1 MMEDNVE
8 ETSVELKTEEFEPPA
23 EDLWLFLPDQVVLH
37 IFQFLSGQQLSTVKQ
52 VCTTWH
58 RIGCDELLWRDLLLK
73 DYKIDKSIGLPPG
86 KLMHLVEI
94 FEVIINFAF
103 KCYFFPTE
111 KIIYLWHLSKSYKFV
126 QDALHGWMSIFD

>member
-1 MMEDNVE
+1 LRLKKGIKNIKLSSKGVCAAIMEDNVE

-23 EDLWLFLPDQVVLH
+23 EDQWLFLPDQVVLH
-37 IFQFLSGQQLSTVKQ
+37 IFQFLSGQQLSKVKQ

-86 KLMHLVEI
+86 KFTQLVEI
-94 FEVIINFAF
+94 CAVQSLNIFESH
-103 KCYFFPTE
+103 FFPTE
-111 KIIYLWHLSKSYKFV
+111 KFIYL
-126 QDALHGWMSIFD
+126 